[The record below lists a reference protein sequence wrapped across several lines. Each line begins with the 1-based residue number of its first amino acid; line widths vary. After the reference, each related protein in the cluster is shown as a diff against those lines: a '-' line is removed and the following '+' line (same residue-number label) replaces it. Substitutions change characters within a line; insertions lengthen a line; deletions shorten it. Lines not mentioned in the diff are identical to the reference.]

1 MEIVKASE
9 NDRDWILRHR
19 VEMFRDMGM
28 SEEGLIKT
36 EAITREELENG
47 FDDRSMF
54 FLAKEGEEVIGGSGV
69 AICKILPSRNNT
81 TGEFAYIFNMYVEKN
96 HRRKGVA
103 SALLQHIIDECLTKN
118 IDRFYLHA
126 SDEGRLVYLK
136 MGFNKSDNFYEIRP
150 W

>member
-1 MEIVKASE
+1 MEIVIATD

-28 SEEGLIKT
+28 SEEGLRKT
-36 EAITREELENG
+36 EEITREELENG
-47 FDDRSMF
+47 FDDRSIF
-54 FLAKEGEEVIGGSGV
+54 YLAKEGDDVIGGGAF
-69 AICKILPSRNNT
+69 AICKILPSHKNK
-81 TGEFAYIFNMYVEKN
+81 TGKFAYIFNMYVEKE

-103 SALLQHIIDECLTKN
+103 SALVQHMMDECLSMN

-126 SDEGRLVYLK
+126 SDDGKFVYLK
-136 MGFNKSDNFYEIRP
+136 KGFIKSDNFYEIRP